1 MTSRRYII
9 LSTIYI
15 ICYYV
20 MMYHSPNDNQ
30 EFYNNP
36 YVVMFGSTF
45 IFMYVIK
52 YLENSKCTK
61 NKLPNKYLI
70 SQSIFY
76 SLLALFSHNIYVF
89 FLEKECIVFLN
100 KAMNNISNFT
110 YIFEALFVA
119 GIVLLTNQ
127 LSYLIYPRCS

>member
-1 MTSRRYII
+1 
-9 LSTIYI
+9 
-15 ICYYV
+15 